1 MKPIFESNE
10 SNNARTVQGIPLP
23 TGMYVT
29 GDMAWDAH
37 MDDVVEQA
45 KSLFYQI
52 CPNGEEFFPYSECEN
67 EEHEDDVVESQ
78 LRATLE
84 TLTTTTTTTSEQSS
98 SDAV

>member
-10 SNNARTVQGIPLP
+10 NNNARTVQGIPLP

-37 MDDVVEQA
+37 MDDIVEQA
-45 KSLFYQI
+45 KTLFYQI
-52 CPNGEEFFPYSECEN
+52 CPNGEECFPYSECES

-84 TLTTTTTTTSEQSS
+84 TLTTTTTTSEQSS